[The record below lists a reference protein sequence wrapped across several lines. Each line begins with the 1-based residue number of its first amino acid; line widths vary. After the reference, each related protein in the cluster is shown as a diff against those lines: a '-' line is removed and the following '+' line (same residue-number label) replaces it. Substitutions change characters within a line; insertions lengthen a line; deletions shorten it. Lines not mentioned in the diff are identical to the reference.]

1 MLVGVVDSDSD
12 VLYRATET
20 RYGDSAES
28 ILARL
33 ETEVKLALGQHPDA
47 AAVGLGVPCTID
59 RERGLAVSA
68 VNLPL
73 VDVPL
78 RDIMQERLGLPVS
91 LDNDANL
98 HALAEHRCGVA
109 KGCDDLVLLTVGT
122 GIGGGLVLGG
132 EVYRGSSGAGAE
144 MGHVVVQSDGP
155 PCQGNCPNHGCVETM
170 ASGTALA
177 RDGRAAAAESPD
189 SALGVLAEGGGPIDG
204 RAVVAA
210 ALDGDE
216 VARGVV
222 ENAGRYIGVALS
234 SLANTF
240 DPDLIVLG
248 GGVMAAGDLLL
259 EPAREELRARALPPM
274 NAVDV
279 VAAQLGPEA
288 GMIGA
293 ATMARDELE
302 ASA

>member
-1 MLVGVVDSDSD
+1 MLVGVVDSDSN

-20 RYGDSAES
+20 RYGDSVES

-33 ETEVKLALGQHPDA
+33 ETEVKLALGQHPAA

-73 VDVPL
+73 VDVPI

-109 KGCDDLVLLTVGT
+109 QGSDDIVLLTVGT

-132 EVYRGSSGAGAE
+132 ELYRGSSGAGAE

-177 RDGRAAAAESPD
+177 RDGRTAAAEAPD

-240 DPDLIVLG
+240 DPDLIVVG
-248 GGVMAAGDLLL
+248 GGVMAAGELLL
-259 EPAREELRARALPPM
+259 DPAREELRARALPPM
-274 NAVDV
+274 NAVEV
-279 VAAQLGPEA
+279 VAAELGPEA

-293 ATMARDELE
+293 ATMARDEFE
-302 ASA
+302 AAA